1 MASAT
6 NQDTDEDLQQ
16 RLITII
22 KYLFTKN
29 SKGIFGVPKNFLS
42 TTKIYLARF
51 YKATTKM
58 LGYYLS
64 KFKCKNGI
72 MFKIK

>member
-42 TTKIYLARF
+42 TPIHKTCF
-51 YKATTKM
+51 F
-58 LGYYLS
+58 
-64 KFKCKNGI
+64 FKVISNSVHSFPNSLKVAI
-72 MFKIK
+72 L